1 MKNKLSRFAVPYE
14 VWMAI
19 FVVAPIVIMVAYA
32 FSSADGGFTMDNFVQ
47 MGGYTEVFLRS
58 FKLAIIA
65 TVLAFIFIVPAK
77 RREKMGKFGKFLH
90 DACNFKFLIVEKILQ
105 ALYIFFTALVI
116 LVGFF
121 MLFCSDWSGW
131 MGGKGILLMILG
143 PIAVRL
149 SYELMMMAVLAV
161 KNIISINSKLRNQ
174 NEGAAGTDIFDPD
187 MSSLKEAFGVK
198 EAQAAKAE
206 PVESAPVQET
216 KETPEQ

>member
-1 MKNKLSRFAVPYE
+1 MYDYELYGSRISTLGTLGII
-14 VWMAI
+14 AI
-19 FVVAPIVIMVAYA
+19 
-32 FSSADGGFTMDNFVQ
+32 
-47 MGGYTEVFLRS
+47 L
-58 FKLAIIA
+58 LAIIA

-90 DACNFKFLIVEKILQ
+90 DVCNFKFLIVEKILQ

-149 SYELMMMAVLAV
+149 SYELVMMAVLAV
-161 KNIISINSKLRNQ
+161 KNIISINNKLRNQ

-198 EAQAAKAE
+198 EEQAAKAE

-216 KETPEQ
+216 KGTPEQ

>member
-1 MKNKLSRFAVPYE
+1 MYDYALYGSRISTLGTLGII
-14 VWMAI
+14 AI
-19 FVVAPIVIMVAYA
+19 
-32 FSSADGGFTMDNFVQ
+32 
-47 MGGYTEVFLRS
+47 L
-58 FKLAIIA
+58 LAIIA

-149 SYELMMMAVLAV
+149 SYELVMMAVLAV
-161 KNIISINSKLRNQ
+161 KKIISINSKLRNQ

-198 EAQAAKAE
+198 EEQAAKAE

-216 KETPEQ
+216 KGTPEQ

>member
-1 MKNKLSRFAVPYE
+1 MYDYALYGSRISTLGTLGII
-14 VWMAI
+14 AI
-19 FVVAPIVIMVAYA
+19 
-32 FSSADGGFTMDNFVQ
+32 
-47 MGGYTEVFLRS
+47 L
-58 FKLAIIA
+58 LAIIA

-174 NEGAAGTDIFDPD
+174 NEGAAGADIFDPD

-198 EAQAAKAE
+198 EEQAAKAE

-216 KETPEQ
+216 KGTPEQ

>member
-1 MKNKLSRFAVPYE
+1 MYDYALYGSRISTLGTLGII
-14 VWMAI
+14 AI
-19 FVVAPIVIMVAYA
+19 
-32 FSSADGGFTMDNFVQ
+32 
-47 MGGYTEVFLRS
+47 L
-58 FKLAIIA
+58 LAIIA
-65 TVLAFIFIVPAK
+65 TMLAFIFIVPAK

-149 SYELMMMAVLAV
+149 SYELVMMAVLAV
-161 KNIISINSKLRNQ
+161 KNIISINNKLRNQ

-198 EAQAAKAE
+198 AEQAAKAE

-216 KETPEQ
+216 KGTPEQ

>member
-1 MKNKLSRFAVPYE
+1 MYDYALYGSRISTLGTLGII
-14 VWMAI
+14 AI
-19 FVVAPIVIMVAYA
+19 
-32 FSSADGGFTMDNFVQ
+32 
-47 MGGYTEVFLRS
+47 L
-58 FKLAIIA
+58 LAIIA
-65 TVLAFIFIVPAK
+65 TVLAFVFIVPAK

-149 SYELMMMAVLAV
+149 SYELVMMAVLAV
-161 KNIISINSKLRNQ
+161 KNIISINNKLRNQ

-198 EAQAAKAE
+198 EEQPAKAQAAPA
-206 PVESAPVQET
+206 ESAPVQET

>member
-1 MKNKLSRFAVPYE
+1 MYDYELYSSRISTLGTLGII
-14 VWMAI
+14 AI
-19 FVVAPIVIMVAYA
+19 
-32 FSSADGGFTMDNFVQ
+32 
-47 MGGYTEVFLRS
+47 L
-58 FKLAIIA
+58 LAIIA

-105 ALYIFFTALVI
+105 ALYFFFTALVI

-149 SYELMMMAVLAV
+149 SYELVMMAVLAV

-198 EAQAAKAE
+198 EEQAAKAE

-216 KETPEQ
+216 KGTPEQ

>member
-1 MKNKLSRFAVPYE
+1 MYDYALYGSRISTLGTLGII
-14 VWMAI
+14 AI
-19 FVVAPIVIMVAYA
+19 
-32 FSSADGGFTMDNFVQ
+32 
-47 MGGYTEVFLRS
+47 L
-58 FKLAIIA
+58 LAIIA

-143 PIAVRL
+143 PIAVRQ

-198 EAQAAKAE
+198 EEQAAKAE

-216 KETPEQ
+216 KGTPEQ

>member
-1 MKNKLSRFAVPYE
+1 MYDYALYGSRISTLGTLGII
-14 VWMAI
+14 AI
-19 FVVAPIVIMVAYA
+19 
-32 FSSADGGFTMDNFVQ
+32 
-47 MGGYTEVFLRS
+47 L
-58 FKLAIIA
+58 LAIIA

-90 DACNFKFLIVEKILQ
+90 DAGNFKFLIVEKILQ

-116 LVGFF
+116 
-121 MLFCSDWSGW
+121 
-131 MGGKGILLMILG
+131 ILG

-198 EAQAAKAE
+198 EEKSAKAE

-216 KETPEQ
+216 KGTPEQ

>member
-1 MKNKLSRFAVPYE
+1 MYDYALYGSHISTLGTLGII
-14 VWMAI
+14 AI
-19 FVVAPIVIMVAYA
+19 
-32 FSSADGGFTMDNFVQ
+32 
-47 MGGYTEVFLRS
+47 L
-58 FKLAIIA
+58 LAIIA

-143 PIAVRL
+143 SIAVRL

-198 EAQAAKAE
+198 EEKAAKAE
-206 PVESAPVQET
+206 PVESTPVQET
-216 KETPEQ
+216 KGTPEQ

>member
-1 MKNKLSRFAVPYE
+1 MYDYALYGSRISTLGTLGII
-14 VWMAI
+14 AI
-19 FVVAPIVIMVAYA
+19 
-32 FSSADGGFTMDNFVQ
+32 
-47 MGGYTEVFLRS
+47 L
-58 FKLAIIA
+58 LAIIA

-105 ALYIFFTALVI
+105 SLYIFFTALVI

-198 EAQAAKAE
+198 EEQAAKAE

>member
-1 MKNKLSRFAVPYE
+1 MYDYALYGSRISTLGTLGII
-14 VWMAI
+14 AI
-19 FVVAPIVIMVAYA
+19 
-32 FSSADGGFTMDNFVQ
+32 
-47 MGGYTEVFLRS
+47 L
-58 FKLAIIA
+58 LAIIA

-90 DACNFKFLIVEKILQ
+90 DACNFKFLIAEKILQ

-198 EAQAAKAE
+198 EEQAAKAE

-216 KETPEQ
+216 KGTPEQ

>member
-1 MKNKLSRFAVPYE
+1 MYDYELYGSRISTLGTLGII
-14 VWMAI
+14 AI
-19 FVVAPIVIMVAYA
+19 
-32 FSSADGGFTMDNFVQ
+32 
-47 MGGYTEVFLRS
+47 L
-58 FKLAIIA
+58 LAIIA

-116 LVGFF
+116 L
-121 MLFCSDWSGW
+121 
-131 MGGKGILLMILG
+131 G

-149 SYELMMMAVLAV
+149 SYELVMMAVLAV

-198 EAQAAKAE
+198 EEKAAKAG

-216 KETPEQ
+216 KGTPEQ